1 MTTRCKFKLDTIT
14 RRVQTV
20 AKRDENDAIVKDANG
35 RLVYVT
41 GEVWD
46 LDMSPVYANGDPNH
60 ENSKFWE
67 ATPGGSFKVSTVNKT
82 AVGTM
87 VLGAEYYID
96 ITPAPAP

>member
-1 MTTRCKFKLDTIT
+1 MTIRCKFKLTQIT
-14 RRVQTV
+14 RRTQSIV
-20 AKRDENDAIVKDANG
+20 KRDENG
-35 RLVYVT
+35 RAVVEHNHQVYEE

-67 ATPGGSFKVSTVNKT
+67 MTPGGSFNVATVNKA
-82 AVGTM
+82 AVESM

-96 ITPAPAP
+96 ITPASAP

>member
-1 MTTRCKFKLDTIT
+1 MTIRCKFKLNQIT
-14 RRVQTV
+14 RRVQSV
-20 AKRDENDAIVKDANG
+20 VKRDEGGKAVVENS
-35 RLVYVT
+35 RQVYEE

-67 ATPGGSFKVSTVNKT
+67 MTPGGSFKVATVNKA
-82 AVGTM
+82 AVESM